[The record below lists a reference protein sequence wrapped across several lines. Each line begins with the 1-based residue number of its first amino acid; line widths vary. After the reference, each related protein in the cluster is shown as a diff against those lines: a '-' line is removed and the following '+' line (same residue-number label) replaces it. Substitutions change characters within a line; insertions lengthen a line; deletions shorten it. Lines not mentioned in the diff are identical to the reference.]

1 MPREVHVRSH
11 PRREYRRRDGTH
23 VDGTYVSEYD
33 REIARLKQEKEL
45 TAARTD
51 ISKLKSEDEKK
62 KAEARE
68 KEVDVKVKRLETL
81 KRLEDIKKARSRDW
95 GKTLGTLQTLSQF
108 LTSFD
113 DKRLEKEQKE
123 ANLLASKSGLEKD
136 KQNALK
142 LKQERFKIRD
152 ERNRIARGVYSKT
165 EEADVKYK
173 LSSSILNLDKV
184 GIPISEAERKTA
196 ERMRKEATEELEAM
210 SMEEERK
217 R

>member
-68 KEVDVKVKRLETL
+68 KEVDVKIKRLETL

-123 ANLLASKSGLEKD
+123 AEILAKRSGTEKD
-136 KQNALK
+136 KASVDK
-142 LKQERFKIRD
+142 IKQERLKIRD
-152 ERNRIARGVYSKT
+152 ERARLRKGIYSKT
-165 EEADVKYK
+165 EEADIQYK
-173 LSSSILNLDKV
+173 LSSSILALDKV
-184 GIPISEAERKTA
+184 GVPLSDYEKRMAEKI
-196 ERMRKEATEELEAM
+196 RKESREQLEVSSREEMKE
-210 SMEEERK
+210 
-217 R
+217 